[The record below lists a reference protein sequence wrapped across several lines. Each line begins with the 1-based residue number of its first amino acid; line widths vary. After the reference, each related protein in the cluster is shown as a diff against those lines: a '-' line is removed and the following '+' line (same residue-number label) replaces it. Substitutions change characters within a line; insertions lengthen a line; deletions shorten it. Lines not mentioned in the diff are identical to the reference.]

1 MKPLLLVLTDL
12 CTTLYYFK
20 LRLNFKSPSKWY
32 LTVVN
37 YRLFLK
43 VKINSAIIFALKIL
57 FSVDDAMNAI
67 TENVLDTLL

>member
-1 MKPLLLVLTDL
+1 MKPPLLVLPDL

-20 LRLNFKSPSKWY
+20 LRLNFKSPSKLY

-37 YRLFLK
+37 YRLFSK
-43 VKINSAIIFALKIL
+43 VKINSAIIFALKTL
-57 FSVDDAMNAI
+57 FSVDDAMNPI